1 MSDRKQIAIIFLAAF
16 AIAFGGLVY
25 MAGEIDK
32 MAQADKV
39 SNKVGTV
46 DIQTFCSEG
55 LEPTP
60 SFCKNTLKVAE
71 NAPQQQ
77 LKVSNDYTMQPFA
90 VGAED
95 DDTAQLHVQP
105 TYNPQVTAHSDFIQ
119 CPMRVDGQRDLL
131 GAKLQ

>member
-1 MSDRKQIAIIFLAAF
+1 MSDRKQLAIIFLAAF
-16 AIAFGGLVY
+16 AIAFGSLVY

-32 MAQADKV
+32 MAQADKQG
-39 SNKVGTV
+39 SV
-46 DIQTFCSEG
+46 DIRTFCSEG

-105 TYNPQVTAHSDFIQ
+105 TYNPQVTAHSDFVQ